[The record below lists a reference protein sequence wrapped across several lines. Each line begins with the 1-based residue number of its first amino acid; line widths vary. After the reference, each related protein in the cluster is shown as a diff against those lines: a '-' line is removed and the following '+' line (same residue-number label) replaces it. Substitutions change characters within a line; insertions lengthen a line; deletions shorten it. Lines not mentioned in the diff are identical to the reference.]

1 MLHADLR
8 RPEDVARGMKRNA
21 DAIHVHRFAPVHGA
35 NGLVLAES
43 RPQNRLAFVGAQV
56 TRRPPSGVVTM
67 TMRDDSTLDR
77 LPRVDVEVSS
87 LAIEAALGQTEQRHP
102 V

>member
-1 MLHADLR
+1 
-8 RPEDVARGMKRNA
+8 
-21 DAIHVHRFAPVHGA
+21 
-35 NGLVLAES
+35 
-43 RPQNRLAFVGAQV
+43 
-56 TRRPPSGVVTM
+56 M